1 MIKLARSLVLP
12 LAVVLVS
19 GTALIGC
26 DKGKKDGATGG
37 GGPTGAA
44 GAAAIAP
51 SKGGLKGAL
60 AAMPKETEMVIG
72 LDFAQLRKSAVFK
85 KYEPMIMEK
94 IGKEL
99 EEFKSKCGFD
109 PKEKLTGVLAGTDLP
124 VGGGDPR
131 NVTVFVRGF
140 EKGPSLDCLKKVAAE
155 QAAEGKTAVIDGDYV
170 ELSENGEVKLRAMFV
185 DDSTVLFVKRGD
197 GFADKATL
205 VAAANAK
212 EGEGLTS
219 SAAFVKLLDEV
230 KTGSSVF
237 MVLNGNAAALSQNP
251 LPFKIKAVFGWVN
264 VGGEV
269 AGETRVRM
277 EDAEAASA
285 KVGFYKM
292 GVQEA
297 KKSPAGKFIDSVK
310 VSAKGPDV
318 VASFKF
324 SQAQIDEMVE
334 MAKSF

>member
-12 LAVVLVS
+12 VALA
-19 GTALIGC
+19 TALIGC
-26 DKGKKDGATGG
+26 DKGKKDGSSGG

-51 SKGGLKGAL
+51 TKGGLKGAL

-124 VGGGDPR
+124 VGGGEPR

-140 EKGPSLDCLKKVAAE
+140 EKGPSLECLKKSAAE
-155 QAAEGKTAVIDGDYV
+155 QAAEGKTATIDGDYV
-170 ELSENGEVKLRAMFV
+170 ELTENGEVKLRAMFV
-185 DDSTVLFVKRGD
+185 DDTTVLLVKRGD

-205 VAAANAK
+205 QAAANAK

-230 KTGSSVF
+230 KTGSSMF

-251 LPFKIKAVFGWVN
+251 LPFKIKAVFAWVN
-264 VGGEV
+264 VGGDV
-269 AGETRVRM
+269 SGESRIRM
-277 EDAEAASA
+277 EDGEAASA
-285 KVGFYKM
+285 MVGFYKM
-292 GVQEA
+292 GAEEI
-297 KKSPAGKFIDSVK
+297 KKSPAGKFIDAVK

-318 VASFKF
+318 VAAFKF

-334 MAKSF
+334 MAKSY